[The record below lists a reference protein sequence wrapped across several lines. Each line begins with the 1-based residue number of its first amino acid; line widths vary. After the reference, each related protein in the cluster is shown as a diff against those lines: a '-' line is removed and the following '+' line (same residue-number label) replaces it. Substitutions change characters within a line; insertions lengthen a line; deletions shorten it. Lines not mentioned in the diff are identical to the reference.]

1 MIWFS
6 IGMISFHKEKAIGRH
21 DGEENLTGAA
31 NDLNGR
37 SDRSLYDVQI

>member
-6 IGMISFHKEKAIGRH
+6 IGMISLLKEKAIGRH
-21 DGEENLTGAA
+21 DGEENLTGATS
-31 NDLNGR
+31 DLNGR